1 METFVGDVIDIIVQ
15 TGITLTGAT
24 DLLIKY
30 RKPDGTT
37 GAWVSTIVG
46 GAVTYM
52 HYETIKGD
60 LDQNGVWQLQA
71 YAEFGATVGNGKI
84 VNVRVHNPISIWN
97 ILTTAAPTTAPPTTA
112 P

>member
-1 METFVGDVIDIIVQ
+1 METFVGDVIDIIVR
-15 TGITLTGAT
+15 TGITLTGAS

-46 GAVTYM
+46 GNPTYM
-52 HYETIKGD
+52 HYETVAGD

-71 YAEFGATVGNGKI
+71 YAAFGADVGNGKI
-84 VNVRVHNPISIWN
+84 VNVRVHNPISILN
-97 ILTTAAPTTAPPTTA
+97 VLTTAAPTTGPPTTA